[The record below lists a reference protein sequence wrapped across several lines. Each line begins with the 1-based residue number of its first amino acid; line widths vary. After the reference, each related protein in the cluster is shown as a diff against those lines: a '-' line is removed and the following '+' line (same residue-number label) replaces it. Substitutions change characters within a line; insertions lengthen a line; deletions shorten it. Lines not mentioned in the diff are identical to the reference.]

1 MGKMILRGFCKTSI
15 ALLLMLAVGF
25 VSYKITYSYYSGKE
39 LKTDLKT
46 EEAIL
51 NFIGSGEFQEVSKNI
66 IYGMEEETGKVK
78 YAILEIFNTKT
89 NNLDYITIP
98 TSAQITLSN
107 ETYQKLYANNAEVPQ
122 IIVLSQLHKHF
133 EGNMVYQYGM
143 AALQDVLKTEINYY
157 TVISEGNFKSCYGKV
172 SKDSNLR
179 SWKKSYRKKLK
190 SLDSRE
196 KLENYITECYQD
208 ITSNLTLK
216 NKLKYLEYY
225 KKINLD
231 YVYFYQLL
239 VEEENGSNTII
250 EEEAQEIVEEILRNP
265 TYEKKQKTTKE
276 NIENVNKDLKIQ
288 ILNSSKINGLASFYK
303 TELEKKGYQFIEIGN
318 YNGGVL
324 EKTEMHAVTEEIADE
339 LKDYF
344 KVDKIQ
350 VADSL
355 GDQIQLQIIL
365 GIDAKQ

>member
-1 MGKMILRGFCKTSI
+1 MILRGFCKTSI

-51 NFIGSGEFQEVSKNI
+51 NFIGSGEFQEVSRNI
-66 IYGMEEETGKVK
+66 IYGIEEETGKVK

-107 ETYQKLYANNAEVPQ
+107 ETYQKLYANNTEVPQ

-179 SWKKSYRKKLK
+179 SWKKLYRKKLE
-190 SLDSRE
+190 SLDSGE
-196 KLENYITECYQD
+196 KLENYITECYQG

-276 NIENVNKDLKIQ
+276 NIEHVNKDLKIQ

-355 GDQIQLQIIL
+355 GDQTQLQIIL